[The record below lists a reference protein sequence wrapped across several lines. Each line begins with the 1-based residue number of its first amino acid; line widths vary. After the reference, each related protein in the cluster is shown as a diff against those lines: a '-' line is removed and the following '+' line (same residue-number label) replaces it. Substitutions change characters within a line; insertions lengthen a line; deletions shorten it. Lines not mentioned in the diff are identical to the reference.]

1 LKNSLTLLRE
11 VANTLEYK
19 AVRWAITKEVHIISM
34 SWAIESSRSASDI
47 LEFHK
52 AVKEAEEKDI
62 IMFCAFSDQGN
73 VSSTDCFPSEFT
85 ETLTVGAAT
94 ALGHPCT
101 WVNKEL
107 VQLLLPGE
115 HIIIEANP
123 TSPSKPESGS
133 SMATALAAGLAALLL
148 YITQLVKPD
157 AYEQLRKPKEM
168 KDRLMKVGGTEK
180 YIPAK
185 DLFRLE
191 FKDDPKWRWNSRTN
205 LGKEKMGFLVSKF
218 TVSNALSPLKQFFPR
233 ADNARFWIPW
243 LTASLGMSEGFDRN
257 PSMKLYVCPNYAF
270 LCPSFRCPVQFMI
283 GYQIKC
289 SLSQQAHCILLCQ

>member
-1 LKNSLTLLRE
+1 
-11 VANTLEYK
+11 
-19 AVRWAITKEVHIISM
+19 M
-34 SWAIESSRSASDI
+34 SWTIESSRSASDI
-47 LEFHK
+47 VDFHK

-73 VSSTDCFPSEFT
+73 VSSTDCFPSEFQ

-94 ALGHPCT
+94 SLGHPCT

-107 VQLLLPGE
+107 VQPGE

-148 YITQLVKPD
+148 YITQLVKPE

-191 FKDDPKWRWNSRTN
+191 FKDDPNWRWNSRTKI
-205 LGKEKMGFLVSKF
+205 GQEKMGYLVSKF
-218 TVSNALSPLKQFFPR
+218 TVSH
-233 ADNARFWIPW
+233 W
-243 LTASLGMSEGFDRN
+243 LFTDR
-257 PSMKLYVCPNYAF
+257 S
-270 LCPSFRCPVQFMI
+270 SHPVQAI
-283 GYQIKC
+283 DARYRVP
-289 SLSQQAHCILLCQ
+289 